1 MKARFAIALLAVAV
15 LCSSAIAQ
23 EQNAKYWYEK
33 GQKLDANQSYE
44 DAVQAYE
51 NAIELNPQNSEFFDR
66 KALSLFFLHRNQE
79 ATESWKKALQLY
91 NDTLQKNPKNIT
103 AWIGKGRAFTM
114 LALAD
119 ASGRRESYR
128 ESELNA
134 YEQGLQITPQNST
147 MLYFKGSALYEL
159 KRYDEA
165 IKACDQALKIGF
177 DPSQPWMADGV
188 SHLKGLAEAALGKKN
203 ESAQSYQEALKGSD
217 EAIRKANSSQNLSEA
232 WAQKGMMLEEQGNYN
247 ESVKAFDNAT
257 NANPKN
263 EMAWKF
269 KGFMLAHWMGRY
281 REGLAALDRALEIR
295 PAADV
300 WEAKGR
306 VFNELGRYDE
316 AINASEKA
324 LSLNQNLTRTWLVK
338 GRALLGTG
346 RYHEALDAYAKAENT
361 YDEQF
366 FAGRGFALAGLNR
379 SNEAAEAFNNS
390 LNASQWVLKED
401 DKSAYGWFWK
411 GEALR
416 GLGRYLM
423 ALEAYN
429 RSLEAGKDYTIS
441 SWRGKGYALDNLA
454 LEYGIRD
461 LENFI
466 KTLDDAIAAH
476 NKVIE
481 IDPDNSEAWL
491 DKGFAL
497 GLMGPIN
504 HTKYNESISAYDR
517 AIKLNPKNAEAWM
530 GKGEVLSRMAGSL
543 RVNSSYDEAIKAFD
557 KTIEL
562 NPENGNAW

>member
-51 NAIELNPQNSEFFDR
+51 NAIKLDPQNSELFDR

-119 ASGRRESYR
+119 TSGRRESYR

-134 YEQGLQITPQNST
+134 YEQGLQIAPQNST

-165 IKACDQALKIGF
+165 IIACDQALKIGF

-269 KGFMLAHWMGRY
+269 KGFMLANWMGRY
-281 REGLAALDRALEIR
+281 QEGLAALDRALEIR

-300 WEAKGR
+300 WEAKAR
-306 VFNELGRYDE
+306 VFNELGRYQDAIAASDE
-316 AINASEKA
+316 ALK
-324 LSLNQNLTRTWLVK
+324 LNQNLTGAWREK
-338 GRALLGTG
+338 GRALSGLG
-346 RYHEALDAYAKAENT
+346 RYQDAIDAYARDQNID
-361 YDEQF
+361 DEALW
-366 FAGRGFALAGLNR
+366 AGRGFALSNLNR
-379 SNEAAEAFNNS
+379 SGEAIAAFNKS
-390 LNASQWVLKED
+390 LNISETALHD
-401 DKSAYGWFWK
+401 DNKSAYSWFWK

-416 GLGRYLM
+416 GLGRYRM

-441 SWRGKGYALDNLA
+441 SWRG
-454 LEYGIRD
+454 
-461 LENFI
+461 
-466 KTLDDAIAAH
+466 
-476 NKVIE
+476 
-481 IDPDNSEAWL
+481 
-491 DKGFAL
+491 
-497 GLMGPIN
+497 
-504 HTKYNESISAYDR
+504 R
-517 AIKLNPKNAEAWM
+517 AIP
-530 GKGEVLSRMAGSL
+530 R
-543 RVNSSYDEAIKAFD
+543 
-557 KTIEL
+557 
-562 NPENGNAW
+562 